1 MQTQT
6 VTVRDGR
13 FRVHLRTAGS
23 GEPLLFLHGETG
35 LREPDEA
42 LDRLAGRFTVY
53 APDHP
58 GWGASE
64 GLEHLD
70 DILDLA
76 LFYYD
81 LLDALGLESAHVVGH
96 SLGGLV
102 AAEMAALDRRYVRKL
117 VLVDAL
123 GFWRDDVPVLDFF
136 AAPPD
141 ELADAL
147 FHDKESPGAQRAQAL
162 PSAREEL
169 AEALIGRMQALA
181 AAGKFIWPIP
191 DKGLKRRIHRIQAP
205 TLIVWGASDGVVP
218 PVYAEEFRSRIPG
231 SRVVILDRSGHLPM
245 AEQPEEF
252 AAVVT
257 AFLQEE

>member
-76 LFYYD
+76 
-81 LLDALGLESAHVVGH
+81 
-96 SLGGLV
+96 
-102 AAEMAALDRRYVRKL
+102 
-117 VLVDAL
+117 
-123 GFWRDDVPVLDFF
+123 
-136 AAPPD
+136 
-141 ELADAL
+141 
-147 FHDKESPGAQRAQAL
+147 
-162 PSAREEL
+162 
-169 AEALIGRMQALA
+169 
-181 AAGKFIWPIP
+181 
-191 DKGLKRRIHRIQAP
+191 
-205 TLIVWGASDGVVP
+205 
-218 PVYAEEFRSRIPG
+218 
-231 SRVVILDRSGHLPM
+231 
-245 AEQPEEF
+245 
-252 AAVVT
+252 
-257 AFLQEE
+257 